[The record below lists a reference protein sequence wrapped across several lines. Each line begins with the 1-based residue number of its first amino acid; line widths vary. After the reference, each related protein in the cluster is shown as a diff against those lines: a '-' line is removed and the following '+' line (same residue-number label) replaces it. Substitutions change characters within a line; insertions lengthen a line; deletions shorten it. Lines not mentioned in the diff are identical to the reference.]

1 MGRYDERVKESLGI
15 EAWNILIEE
24 AKEGSITGQHMRD
37 ISQALHSTVGKN
49 HRRRVE
55 EKGVMCDDFE
65 LREVLS
71 DWWEQKLFQL
81 DRKAALQKISDILRG
96 PDVDLPP
103 VASKLSPGNIM
114 SPLEITLASIEEVMP
129 EEPDLA
135 EKVKKIF
142 QSIQEQ
148 EIKEMN
154 TAQDFILAFQYIG
167 EKFKVIM
174 KSFNKSHRFARA
186 EIEEVEDQTAGS
198 FQVPSVK
205 KFVFEEDPL
214 QIPDIKVRVRQRLQE
229 VKESRLKLLIMQ
241 ILLNSDKKRRVTQ
254 VYSEY
259 KAHIAAYDELEKNFN
274 YQIEKKEMEQDFQ
287 KKERELHDKV
297 RQEQEKAKLNEEKVR
312 QERQEV
318 REEQQRLRERV
329 RQLEVEKEASARE
342 GSGEDSSL
350 LQVILL
356 KLN

>member
-1 MGRYDERVKESLGI
+1 MGI

-24 AKEGSITGQHMRD
+24 AKEGSITAQHMRD
-37 ISQALHSTVGKN
+37 ISQALHPTVGKN

-55 EKGVMCDDFE
+55 EKGIMCDDFE

-71 DWWEQKLFQL
+71 DWWEQQLFQL
-81 DRKAALQKISDILRG
+81 DRKTALQKISDILRG

-142 QSIQEQ
+142 QSIQDQ
-148 EIKEMN
+148 EIKDMN
-154 TAQDFILAFQYIG
+154 AAQDLTLAFQYIG

-174 KSFNKSHRFARA
+174 KSFNKNNRFARE
-186 EIEEVEDQTAGS
+186 EIEEVEDKTAGS
-198 FQVPSVK
+198 FQIPSVE

-214 QIPDIKVRVRQRLQE
+214 QIPDIKVRQRLQE
-229 VKESRLKLLIMQ
+229 VREFRLKLLIMQ

-259 KAHIAAYDELEKNFN
+259 KAHMAAFDGLEKHFN
-274 YQIEKKEMEQDFQ
+274 LQIEKREMEQEFQ
-287 KKERELHDKV
+287 KKERELQEEKEKV
-297 RQEQEKAKLNEEKVR
+297 CQEQQKVK
-312 QERQEV
+312 
-318 REEQQRLRERV
+318 EEQQRLRQEQERV
-329 RQLEVEKEASARE
+329 RQLVAEKEASARE
-342 GSGEDSSL
+342 GLGEDSSL
-350 LQVILL
+350 LQVILV
-356 KLN
+356 KLI

>member
-1 MGRYDERVKESLGI
+1 
-15 EAWNILIEE
+15 
-24 AKEGSITGQHMRD
+24 
-37 ISQALHSTVGKN
+37 
-49 HRRRVE
+49 
-55 EKGVMCDDFE
+55 MCDDFE

-71 DWWEQKLFQL
+71 DWWDKELFQL
-81 DRKAALQKISDILRG
+81 DRKTALQKISDILRG

-148 EIKEMN
+148 EIKDVN
-154 TAQDFILAFQYIG
+154 TAHDVAVAFKYIS
-167 EKFKVIM
+167 EKFKIIM

-186 EIEEVEDQTAGS
+186 EIEEVEDKTAGS
-198 FQVPSVK
+198 FQIPSVK

-214 QIPDIKVRVRQRLQE
+214 QILDIKVKVRQRLQE

-259 KAHIAAYDELEKNFN
+259 KTHIAAYDELEKNFN
-274 YQIEKKEMEQDFQ
+274 LQIEKREMEQEFQ
-287 KKERELHDKV
+287 KKERELQEEKEKV
-297 RQEQEKAKLNEEKVR
+297 CQEQQKVK
-312 QERQEV
+312 ED
-318 REEQQRLRERV
+318 QQRLRQEQERV
-329 RQLEVEKEASARE
+329 RQLVAEKEASARE
-342 GSGEDSSL
+342 GLGEDSSL
-350 LQVILL
+350 LQVILV
-356 KLN
+356 KLI

>member
-1 MGRYDERVKESLGI
+1 MGRYDERVKEIWGI

-24 AKEGSITGQHMRD
+24 AKEGSITAQHMRD
-37 ISQALHSTVGKN
+37 ISQALHPAVGKN

-81 DRKAALQKISDILRG
+81 DRKVALQKISGILRG
-96 PDVDLPP
+96 PDVDLPS
-103 VASKLSPGNIM
+103 VASKLSPGTIM
-114 SPLEITLASIEEVMP
+114 SPLEITLASIAEVMP

-142 QSIQEQ
+142 QSIQDQ
-148 EIKEMN
+148 EIKEMKA
-154 TAQDFILAFQYIG
+154 AQDLTLAFQYIG
-167 EKFKVIM
+167 EKFKVII
-174 KSFNKSHRFARA
+174 KSFNKNNRFVWD
-186 EIEEVEDQTAGS
+186 EIEEVEDKTAGS
-198 FQVPSVK
+198 FQIPSVK

-214 QIPDIKVRVRQRLQE
+214 QIPDIKVKVRQRLQE

-259 KAHIAAYDELEKNFN
+259 KAHMAAFDRLEKHFN
-274 YQIEKKEMEQDFQ
+274 LQIEKREMEQEFR
-287 KKERELHDKV
+287 KKERELQEKV
-297 RQEQEKAKLNEEKVR
+297 RQEQEKVKQKEEKIR
-312 QERQEV
+312 QEQEKEK
-318 REEQQRLRERV
+318 EEKQRLRERV
-329 RQLEVEKEASARE
+329 RQLEARK
-342 GSGEDSSL
+342 GPGEESSL
-350 LQVILL
+350 LQVILQ